1 MRAVAHRAAQISERA
16 MTMAQRGMVYAAQAE
31 LFKALELIAQSLDVQ
46 QATSVHASSLASGL
60 VALREARD
68 FAPSAIPTGTL
79 NVGQIAATHL
89 TSLLQSDPAATT
101 MSPVV
106 AQQKY
111 FGLAQEQLAL
121 AAEGQ
126 PIASQ
131 ILYRIGK
138 IHTVLAAHDD
148 QPQSLHAP
156 QAIVFYQAAL
166 RVDGRN
172 YLAANEL
179 GVLLVRYGQ
188 LADARRLFLH
198 SVSIHPQVV
207 SWKNLAQAHRLLGE
221 EGLAQR
227 AENEAEMLA
236 KSSGAM
242 AGKATDL
249 VRWVDPATFAKSG
262 DHEGP
267 LPAASAAR
275 ATSPAS
281 SAARR

>member
-1 MRAVAHRAAQISERA
+1 
-16 MTMAQRGMVYAAQAE
+16 
-31 LFKALELIAQSLDVQ
+31 
-46 QATSVHASSLASGL
+46 
-60 VALREARD
+60 
-68 FAPSAIPTGTL
+68 
-79 NVGQIAATHL
+79 
-89 TSLLQSDPAATT
+89 LQSDPAATT

-111 FGLAQEQLAL
+111 FGLAQGQLAL
-121 AAEGQ
+121 AAGGQ

-131 ILYRIGK
+131 ILHHLGK
-138 IHTVLAAHDD
+138 IHTVLGAHDD

-156 QAIVFYQAAL
+156 QAMVFYQAAL
-166 RVDGRN
+166 RADGRN

-198 SVSIHPQVV
+198 SVSIQPQVV
-207 SWKNLAQAHRLLGE
+207 SWQNLAQVHRRLGE
-221 EGLAQR
+221 DGLAQR

-236 KSSGAM
+236 KSTAAV

-262 DHEGP
+262 DP
-267 LPAASAAR
+267 DNTWPAASAAR
-275 ATSPAS
+275 ATSPES